1 MTTTAQTLTG
11 KQSRA
16 LALLTDYAELTKA
29 RVTTLIVMTAWC
41 GYFFAARKAGLPELS
56 WGLFHALFGIAA
68 VSSGTAALN
77 EVIEREVDQHMNRT
91 AQRPLPAGRMTLL
104 HATTAGLMLTIGGS
118 LYLIFFC
125 NLLTG
130 ILTFLTSVVYLAA
143 YTPLKRV
150 SPICTFVG
158 AFPGAMPGVLGWVA
172 VRNRFDWGTLALF
185 AILFLWQF
193 PHFFSIAWLY
203 REDYARGGI
212 RMLPVVEADGRSTAT
227 RILLYSAGLIP
238 VSLLPTWLHMAGWIY
253 LGGALSLGLALLY
266 FGMRLAM
273 FRMPVTTAASKLRAR
288 HLLQATVFYLP
299 LLFALMMTN
308 AGRPH

>member
-1 MTTTAQTLTG
+1 MTAHP
-11 KQSRA
+11 
-16 LALLTDYAELTKA
+16 LANMQNRFKLRLTDYAELTKA

-41 GYFFAARKAGLPELS
+41 GYFFAAHKAGVPALS
-56 WGLFHALFGIAA
+56 WGLLHALFGIAA

-77 EVIEREVDQHMNRT
+77 EVIERDVDQRMQRT
-91 AQRPLPAGRMTLL
+91 ARRPLPAGRMSLF
-104 HATTAGLMLTIGGS
+104 HATFVGLLLTLGGS
-118 LYLIFFC
+118 LYLVVFC

-172 VRNRFDWGTLALF
+172 VRNRFDWGTLVLF

-203 REDYARGGI
+203 REDYARGGV
-212 RMLPVVEADGRSTAT
+212 RMLPVIEENGRATAL
-227 RILLYSAGLIP
+227 RIVLYSLVLIP
-238 VSLLPTWLHMAGWIY
+238 VSLLPTWLKMAGSIY
-253 LGGALSLGLALLY
+253 LAGALCLGIALFYFGARLAL
-266 FGMRLAM
+266 
-273 FRMPVTTAASKLRAR
+273 FRMPVTSASSRLRAR

-299 LLFALMMTN
+299 LLFVLMMTN
-308 AGRPH
+308 SGPH